1 MDVSK
6 IFNGEKR
13 MFNESKGNQ
22 IASDTV
28 QNTELTTAPPDEKK
42 ICEGMQ
48 TRSNSGSVSCNN
60 CTVNMYQVQPSTTTM
75 PGYSQFQPSAMPG
88 YMAYIEPPLY

>member
-6 IFNGEKR
+6 ILHGEKR

-28 QNTELTTAPPDEKK
+28 QNMEFSTVPPEEKK
-42 ICEGMQ
+42 I
-48 TRSNSGSVSCNN
+48 
-60 CTVNMYQVQPSTTTM
+60 
-75 PGYSQFQPSAMPG
+75 
-88 YMAYIEPPLY
+88 